1 MEYQKIIIFLDNTP
15 SQPSKFKT
23 KNWVEINDESRGTYN
38 EDNQITFQTSRLISS
53 LSNYSNAYT
62 LVKGT
67 IAVAQAT
74 AGAPNNANKKVI
86 FKNCAPFTN
95 CISRINITQI
105 DDAHDIDVVMTMYSL
120 IEYGDNNLKYLEF
133 YGNIVEMNQL

>member
-1 MEYQKIIIFLDNTP
+1 M
-15 SQPSKFKT
+15 
-23 KNWVEINDESRGTYN
+23 EINDESRGTYN

-74 AGAPNNANKKVI
+74 TGAPNNANKKVI
-86 FKNCAPFTN
+86 FKNCTPFTN

-105 DDAHDIDVVMTMYSL
+105 DDAHDIDVVMAMYSL